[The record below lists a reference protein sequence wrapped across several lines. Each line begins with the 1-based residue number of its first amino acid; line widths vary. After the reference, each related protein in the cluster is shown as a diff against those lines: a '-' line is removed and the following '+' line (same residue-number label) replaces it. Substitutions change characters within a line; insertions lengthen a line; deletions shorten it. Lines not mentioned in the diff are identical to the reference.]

1 VIEQARELWRSLD
14 NQVMLADSFGSEAEA
29 RFNAGEFDFSVERS
43 RQALQITEKIHN
55 LWGQSYDQMLIS
67 FVCFE
72 RGELGPGIQLAEQS
86 IQLADQA
93 GLIASGIG
101 LRAELAWIY
110 SYCGALERGLAVL
123 ERAFQVAELKQP
135 AWKAFPQAAKIR
147 MYLLQG
153 EVGLALQAAGDALLE
168 PISIPYARYTIFL
181 SLANIELAVA
191 EGNFQLA
198 LTLAENLLS
207 EVFPLTRVDI
217 PDVLRWKAKALQG
230 LGRNEEALQV
240 LTDARASAAGFGCN
254 LHLWPILGE
263 LADLHEKAGNQGE
276 AAAIRRE
283 AHVIVLQIAQSLR
296 GVGLH
301 DSFLN
306 QSRVSKLLQ

>member
-1 VIEQARELWRSLD
+1 
-14 NQVMLADSFGSEAEA
+14 
-29 RFNAGEFDFSVERS
+29 FDLSVERS

-55 LWGQSYDQMLIS
+55 LWGQSYDQMLLS
-67 FVCFE
+67 FVFFE

-86 IQLADQA
+86 IPLADQA
-93 GLIASGIG
+93 GLIASSIG
-101 LRAELAWIY
+101 LRSELAWVY
-110 SYCGALERGLAVL
+110 SYCGALERGLEVL
-123 ERAFQVAELKQP
+123 EQAFQVAELKQP
-135 AWKAFPQAAKIR
+135 AWYAFPQAAKIR

-153 EVGLALQAAGDALLE
+153 EVGLARQAAGDALLE

-181 SLANIELAVA
+181 SLANIELAAA

-198 LTLAENLLS
+198 LTLAENMLS

-230 LGRNEEALQV
+230 LGRSEEALQV
-240 LTDARASAAGFGCN
+240 LTDARASAAGFSCN

-306 QSRVSKLLQ
+306 QSRVLKLLQ